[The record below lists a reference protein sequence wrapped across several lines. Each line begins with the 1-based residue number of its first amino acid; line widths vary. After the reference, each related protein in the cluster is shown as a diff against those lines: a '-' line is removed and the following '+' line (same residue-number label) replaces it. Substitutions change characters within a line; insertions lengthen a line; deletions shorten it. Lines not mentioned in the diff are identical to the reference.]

1 MEAQMAHRKDKY
13 VDHVLVRYT
22 PRQAIKDAV
31 GFVARF
37 FTWSNLKHG
46 FRSVIGGFK
55 EFSVFFFAMI
65 LVQLLFWCPSLMMES
80 RAATIKEEAYAAAD
94 YHIKIDGMSSD
105 EWSAYYNDTFIITDT
120 FDVEDRLYE
129 SYEYSSYKNGSGRE
143 LYEVR
148 IKMNSDEESQSSLF
162 LLKYPVIGENTKVT
176 YSPRVEYLEKIT
188 QSKVLFVPIIL
199 VMGLLSA
206 LILLIL
212 YNIRINHYKFR
223 YGVYMSFGA
232 DFEKLF
238 HTATWELFSI
248 ALLTF
253 IPAIV
258 LAVVIQTAIS
268 LSLGGTVAFNPFSII
283 WAFMWLFLVI
293 MLAVFPSVKFL
304 ATRTPTSLIV
314 AGDNSNYVAS
324 PRVSF
329 RIFRKS
335 FPFHYEL
342 YGFWRFRRYYATLLL
357 SSILFSS
364 LFLCGF
370 FINSMVNSSEN
381 TLSPEFCL
389 KANSSD
395 GIDPYLMED
404 ISAFDGVRY
413 ISWENSL
420 DATAINSYV
429 LLSGR
434 QRSGI
439 SSKTVKTDMGYADNN
454 FKYNYVDETLYEQ
467 ITREGGWKIEGD
479 LSRVMNDENCVAVS
493 EYINNSKSLNFKV
506 GDTITLAIVKNIN
519 EPISYEVP
527 DNKYILNQLL
537 THAEFDYMTVEIAAI
552 VDSGDTDDRYMI
564 AMNGDL
570 FSKTV
575 KKNILAREANIYLK
589 PDLDYQDIDRI
600 YSEIR
605 SAISTFD
612 MIDILEQ
619 NSGVTC
625 TASQKS
631 SASPIVFIC
640 SALILLIAPPVWFF
654 SQSMFGAKRK
664 IENEMLSSFGA
675 TDEDL
680 KKLYLFSGVA
690 LAVPGS
696 VATVL
701 LGWGVTEF
709 IYWLVNE
716 FLTSLGLGADFR
728 YEYEFSFIGLVICI
742 IVSAVSAIAST
753 YMPFDKWKKDRE
765 LIAKKHLG
773 E

>member
-1 MEAQMAHRKDKY
+1 MAHRKDKY
-13 VDHVLVRYT
+13 VDHELVRYT

-37 FTWSNLKHG
+37 FTLSNLKHG
-46 FRSVIGGFK
+46 FRSVIGGFR
-55 EFSVFFFAMI
+55 EFLVFFFAMI
-65 LVQLLFWCPSLMMES
+65 IVQLLFWCPSLMMES
-80 RAATIKEEAYAAAD
+80 RASTIKQEAYAAAD
-94 YHIKIDGMSSD
+94 YHIKIDGMTSD

-143 LYEVR
+143 MYEVR
-148 IKMNSDEESQSSLF
+148 IKMNSDDESQSYLF
-162 LLKYPVIGENTKVT
+162 LLKYPAIGENAKVT
-176 YSPRVEYLEKIT
+176 YSPRAQYQEKIV

-238 HTATWELFSI
+238 HTAAWELFSI

-253 IPAIV
+253 VPALL
-258 LAVVIQTAIS
+258 LAILIQTAIS
-268 LSLGGTVAFNPFSII
+268 VVFDGAISFNPSSVI
-283 WAFMWLFLVI
+283 WALIWLFGVI

-314 AGDNSNYVAS
+314 AGDNSNYVSS
-324 PRVSF
+324 PRLSF

-381 TLSPEFCL
+381 TASAEFSL
-389 KANSSD
+389 KSFGSD
-395 GIDPYLMED
+395 GIDPYLIEE
-404 ISAFDGVRY
+404 ISEFNGVKY
-413 ISWENSL
+413 ISWENSV
-420 DATAINSYV
+420 DATAINAYI
-429 LLSGR
+429 LLNGR

-454 FKYNYVDETLYEQ
+454 YKYNHLDESLYAQ

-479 LSRVMNDENCVAVS
+479 LSRVMTDPNCIAVS

-506 GDTITLAIVKNIN
+506 GDTVTLAVVKKIN
-519 EPISYEVP
+519 EPISYDMP
-527 DNKYILNQLL
+527 DNKYILSQLVNR
-537 THAEFDYMTVEIAAI
+537 AEFEYITVEVAAI
-552 VDSGDTDDRYMI
+552 VDSGDTDDRYMV
-564 AMNGDL
+564 AMNGEL
-570 FSKTV
+570 FSKVV
-575 KKNILAREANIYLK
+575 KKNILSSKADIYINN
-589 PDLDYQDIDRI
+589 DLSYADINRLFC
-600 YSEIR
+600 EIR
-605 SAISTFD
+605 SAISTYD
-612 MIDILEQ
+612 MTELIEN
-619 NSGVTC
+619 NSGVDSNS
-625 TASQKS
+625 AQKS

-640 SALILLIAPPVWFF
+640 SVFILLIAPPVWFF

-664 IENEMLSSFGA
+664 TENEMLASFGA
-675 TDEDL
+675 TNEDL
-680 KKLYLFSGVA
+680 GKLHIFSGVA
-690 LAVPGS
+690 LAIPAT
-696 VATVL
+696 VATVI

-709 IYWLVNE
+709 IYWLINE
-716 FLTSLGLGADFR
+716 FLTSLGMGADFR
-728 YEYEFSFIGLVICI
+728 YQYEFSIAGLSVCI
-742 IVSAVSAIAST
+742 IVSALSAIIST
-753 YMPFDKWKKDRE
+753 YMPYFKWKKECE
-765 LIAKKHLG
+765 LIAKRHLG